1 MKLIFVTLFPNL
13 IKPYFEDSILKR
25 AMDKN
30 LFEIEFVNFRNFAEN
45 KHLHVD
51 TTPAGGGAGM
61 VIDNVALRNALNSL
75 REKYPSSR
83 TIFLTPVGKVYNQK
97 DAMRLAKEEVLILVS
112 GRYEG
117 FDERLIEDFADEVIS
132 IGDFILTG
140 GELGS
145 LIIADSILRNIEGI
159 LGNSESLK
167 EESFNNNLLEAPQ
180 FSKTGEIPSI
190 LKSGNH
196 KKIEQWKKETS
207 ILKTKFHRPDL
218 LIIEN
223 LKLKNKS

>member
-1 MKLIFVTLFPNL
+1 MKIIFVTLFPNL

-25 AMDKN
+25 ALEKN
-30 LFEIEFVNFRNFAEN
+30 LFEIEFVNFRDYAEN

-51 TTPAGGGAGM
+51 TPPAGGGAGM
-61 VIDNVALRNALNSL
+61 VIDNTALRSALNSL
-75 REKYPSSR
+75 KEKYLNSR

-97 DAMRLAKEEVLILVS
+97 DAVRFAKEKVLILVS

-145 LIIADSILRNIEGI
+145 LIITDSVLRNVNGV
-159 LGNSESLK
+159 LGNIESLN

-180 FSKTGEIPSI
+180 FSKIGGFPSI

-196 KKIEQWKKETS
+196 KKIQQWKKESS

-218 LIIEN
+218 FFINNLI
-223 LKLKNKS
+223 

>member
-1 MKLIFVTLFPNL
+1 MKIIFVTLFPNL

-25 AMDKN
+25 ALSKN
-30 LFEIEFVNFRNFAEN
+30 LFEIEFVNFREFAEN

-51 TTPAGGGAGM
+51 TPPAGGGAGM
-61 VIDNVALRNALNSL
+61 VIDNTALRNALIFL
-75 REKYPSSR
+75 KEKYPNSR

-97 DAMRLAKEEVLILVS
+97 DAVRFAKEEILILVS

-140 GELGS
+140 GELGC
-145 LIIADSILRNIEGI
+145 LIIADSVVRNITGV
-159 LGNSESLK
+159 LGNIESLN

-180 FSKTGEIPSI
+180 FSKIGKIPSV

-196 KKIEQWKKETS
+196 KKIKKWKEKLS
-207 ILKTKFHRPDL
+207 VLKTKFHRIDL
-218 LIIEN
+218 FE
-223 LKLKNKS
+223 K